1 VRRSTRSPN
10 ASAGRSVSPRLYTS
24 SVPLGGVVCL
34 DTFLERLKQRKMV
47 QWALTYLAGAFALI
61 QVVDVISQQFGW
73 PGGFSRGVTIVL
85 AVGFFITLVLAWYH
99 GERGAQY
106 VAGTELLIVALL
118 LAIGGGL
125 LWWFAQRPYE
135 PVKQAATTPATDVA
149 TGTAKSATATSSP
162 ALPIR
167 DKSIAVLPFDN
178 LSEEKSNAY
187 FASGMR
193 DEILTR
199 LAGIRD
205 LKVSSRSSTE
215 QYASHPADIKTVAD
229 QLGVVA
235 VLEGSVQKAGDSVH
249 ITVQLID
256 ARTDAHLWAESY
268 DGDLKEIFRVE
279 RDVAE
284 KVAAALKA
292 TLLPEDVERVA
303 RVPTQ
308 NSDAY
313 DLYLRAL
320 VHYNRANDQY
330 VLTPVEIPRAIPLF
344 QQALAKD
351 PGFALAAAAL
361 ANAHMYM
368 YWFGPDR
375 TDARLAAAKTAT
387 EQALASQPNLGEAHF
402 ALARYALWGHRGYAA
417 ARQQLQLARN
427 TLPNDADVELLDA
440 AIARRQG
447 QRDVAIA
454 GIQRAIAFNPRS
466 STAYYNLGQSNMQ
479 WRRYAESDKAYARAV
494 ELTADPDTG
503 LVRRGQNTV
512 YWKGDVAPL
521 RAAVASLKP
530 GTDAYTANGWRIF
543 QAAWWSRNYAAAA
556 KFVEGE
562 SAGNWYDETN
572 LVVPKRLCLAWIY
585 TALGDDAKAKTI
597 YAELRELMRAALLE
611 RPDDPEWHMN
621 FGLAAAGLG
630 LKDEAIAEGRKA
642 AALIPVSRDAL
653 SGPGYLGRLAQIY
666 ARVGE
671 NDQAIDLI
679 RQLLAMPAGLVM
691 SPALLRIDPV
701 WDPLRSDARFT
712 ELINVSEVAAE
723 TK

>member
-1 VRRSTRSPN
+1 
-10 ASAGRSVSPRLYTS
+10 
-24 SVPLGGVVCL
+24 
-34 DTFLERLKQRKMV
+34 MV
-47 QWALTYLAGAFALI
+47 QWALAYLAGAFALI
-61 QVVDVISQQFGW
+61 QVVDVIGQQFGW
-73 PGGFSRGVTIVL
+73 PGGFSRGITIAL
-85 AVGFFITLVLAWYH
+85 AIGFFITLVLAWYH
-99 GERGAQY
+99 GERGAQH

-135 PVKQAATTPATDVA
+135 PVKQAATTPAADVA
-149 TGTAKSATATSSP
+149 TRTAKPEGAAPSP

-205 LKVSSRSSTE
+205 LKVSSRTSTE
-215 QYASHPADIKTVAD
+215 QYASHPADIRTVANE
-229 QLGVVA
+229 LGVVA

-249 ITVQLID
+249 IAVQLID

-292 TLLPEDVERVA
+292 TLLPEDAERVA

-344 QQALAKD
+344 EQALAKD
-351 PGFALAAAAL
+351 PKFALAAAAL

-375 TDARLAAAKTAT
+375 TDARLAAAKAAA
-387 EQALASQPNLGEAHF
+387 EQALALQPDLGEAHF
-402 ALARYALWGHRGYAA
+402 ALAMYVYWGYRDYAA

-427 TLPNDADVELLDA
+427 TLPNSAEIEQLDA
-440 AIARRQG
+440 ATARRQG
-447 QRDVAIA
+447 QWDVALA
-454 GIQRAIAFNPRS
+454 GFQRAIAINPRS
-466 STAYYNLGQSNMQ
+466 STAHYELGQTYMQ
-479 WRRYAESDKAYARAV
+479 LRRYAESDQAYARAV
-494 ELTADPDTG
+494 ELTTDPDSG
-503 LVRRGQNTV
+503 LARRGQNTV

-530 GTDAYTANGWRIF
+530 GSDAYAANGWRIF
-543 QAAWWSRNYAAAA
+543 QAAWWSHDYAAAV
-556 KFVEGE
+556 KFIEGE
-562 SAGNWYDETN
+562 VAGDWYDETN
-572 LVVPKRLCLAWIY
+572 LVVPRRLCLAWVY
-585 TALGDDAKAKTI
+585 TALGDDAKAATI
-597 YAELRELMRAALLE
+597 YAALREQMRAAVAE
-611 RPDDPEWHMN
+611 RADDADRHMSLA
-621 FGLAAAGLG
+621 LAAAGLG

-642 AALIPVSRDAL
+642 TELIPVNRDAL
-653 SGPGYLGRLAQIY
+653 SGPAYVGRLAQIY
-666 ARVGE
+666 ARLGE
-671 NDQAIDLI
+671 PDQAIELL
-679 RQLLAMPAGLVM
+679 RQLLAMPAGVVV
-691 SPALLRIDPV
+691 SPALLRIDPI
-701 WDPLRSDARFT
+701 WDPLRSDPRFL
-712 ELINVSEVAAE
+712 ELIDGAESAAA